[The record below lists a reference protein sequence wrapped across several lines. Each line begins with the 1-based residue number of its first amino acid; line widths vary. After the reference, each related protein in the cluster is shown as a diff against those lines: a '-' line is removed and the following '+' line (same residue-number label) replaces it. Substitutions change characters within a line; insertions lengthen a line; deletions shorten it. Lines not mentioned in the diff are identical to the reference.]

1 MSRILVI
8 GAHGTVGSTLAPLL
22 AAQGH
27 EVVGATRRATPGPG
41 QVPLDLLTGRG
52 VSQAFDGIQA
62 AFLLSPPGHVNQDEL
77 LGRLIDEARAR
88 RLEKVVLMSAM
99 GADADPSAPL
109 ARAEQHLIA
118 SGLPWNVIR
127 PNWFM
132 QDFNTFWLQG
142 IREQDTIFLPVGSAK
157 GSFIDARDI
166 AAVAAALLSDHAHDG
181 QAFDLTGTE
190 ALDHDEVAR
199 HLSRETGRSIR
210 YQDITPEQMLGALLG
225 AGLPRPYAEFLN
237 LILGYFKAGYSERVT
252 DAVQRVTGRPP
263 RGFADYARDH
273 RAAWLP
279 GPA

>member
-8 GAHGTVGSTLAPLL
+8 GAHGTVGSALVPLL
-22 AAQGH
+22 TADGH
-27 EVVGATRRATPGPG
+27 EVVGSTSRPIAGPG
-41 QVPLDLLTGRG
+41 QVHLDLLTGNG
-52 VSQAFDGIQA
+52 LSQAFEGIDA
-62 AFLLSPPGHVNQDEL
+62 AFILSPPGHVNQDEL
-77 LGRLIDEARAR
+77 LGRLIDAARSR

-109 ARAEQHLIA
+109 ARAEQHLMT

-132 QDFNTFWLQG
+132 QNFNTFWLKG
-142 IREQDTIFLPVGSAK
+142 IREQDTIFLPLGSAK
-157 GSFIDARDI
+157 GSFIDARDN
-166 AAVAAALLSDHAHDG
+166 AAVAAALLPSHAYDG
-181 QAFDLTGTE
+181 HAFDLTGAE
-190 ALDHDEVAR
+190 ALDHDEVAG

-210 YQDITPEQMLGALLG
+210 YQDITPEQMLKALLD

-237 LILGYFKAGYSERVT
+237 QILGYFKAGYSERIT
-252 DAVQRVTGRPP
+252 DSVQRVTGRSP
-263 RGFADYARDH
+263 RGFTDYTRDH